1 MRITTSLLILGL
13 LAGCSSA
20 PQPEKSTA
28 SAPAATADADKKI
41 CREEK
46 ALRSIIAKKVC
57 HTAAEW
63 AAIDANQ
70 KLSAEK
76 YKDDAKRVAG
86 GEEQ

>member
-1 MRITTSLLILGL
+1 MRITTSLLVFGL

-20 PQPEKSTA
+20 PAPAKPA
-28 SAPAATADADKKI
+28 AAAPAATADADKKI

-46 ALRSIIAKKVC
+46 ALRSLIAKSIC

-63 AAIDANQ
+63 AAIDASQ
-70 KLSAEK
+70 KQSAEK
-76 YKDDAKRVAG
+76 YKDDSKRVAG